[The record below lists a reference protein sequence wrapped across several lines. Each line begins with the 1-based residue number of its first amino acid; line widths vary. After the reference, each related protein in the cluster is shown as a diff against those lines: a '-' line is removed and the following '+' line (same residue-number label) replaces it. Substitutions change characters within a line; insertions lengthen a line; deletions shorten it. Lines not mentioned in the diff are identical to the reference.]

1 MKIIRIK
8 DCSECQWHLDFSR
21 MSGSK
26 EKEVLCHHPKI
37 RPAFKPISNYPTIP
51 DWCELEE
58 VEEGKEKK

>member
-8 DCSECQWHLDFSR
+8 DCSECGWRVRTKSMPRICLY
-21 MSGSK
+21 
-26 EKEVLCHHPKI
+26 EKNRKVVK
-37 RPAFKPISNYPTIP
+37 FPIIPNYPTIP